1 MFCSGTLN
9 LMQFLLLRWSFFWGL
24 WACSS
29 VFNHCWQPPVP
40 SGHSVYVCVGL
51 NETEREREEETS
63 FILLS
68 FTYVSRQVLL
78 VWCVC
83 FVCMRETP
91 EKIIQCFSCVFVCGV
106 LSLCVHCEPFFSLSL
121 SLSPKSTATH
131 SSVSSVS
138 QKTFQPYDLINLP
151 FHFKTFFFF

>member
-51 NETEREREEETS
+51 NKTEREREEETS

-83 FVCMRETP
+83 CVYERDARENNSVFQLCICLWCVILVCPLRA
-91 EKIIQCFSCVFVCGV
+91 F
-106 LSLCVHCEPFFSLSL
+106 FFSLSL
-121 SLSPKSTATH
+121 SLPKVNCH
-131 SSVSSVS
+131 
-138 QKTFQPYDLINLP
+138 TFQCLLGFTKDLSALWSNKP
-151 FHFKTFFFF
+151 SFSF